1 MIKLFILILNFLF
14 CSYNDTLLSYMN
26 QEGPWIYNETQDGL
40 DIYDL
45 DNEDY
50 PVIKVEGEFQY
61 SLQDLLDVIMDL
73 DGYNEV
79 ISNSNVYT
87 EFISSESDT
96 LYGYQKVSNFIPFVR
111 NRHIIFKLYKV
122 GDNKIEWKLI
132 NKDNS
137 LYHSYKH
144 RRIKELSLGAGSW
157 EVVEQDN
164 GIVKLIHYMYID
176 ADINLPDFIL
186 NTAQKRSVVDI
197 FNDVLNAIERKK
209 R

>member
-61 SLQDLLDVIMDL
+61 SFQDLLDVIMDL
-73 DGYNEV
+73 DGHNEV

-122 GDNKIEWKLI
+122 DDNKIEWKLI
-132 NKDNS
+132 DEDNS

-157 EVVEQDN
+157 EIFEQEN
-164 GIVKLIHYMYID
+164 RTVKLIHYMYID

-197 FNDVLNAIERKK
+197 FNDVLNAIKRKK

>member
-1 MIKLFILILNFLF
+1 MIKFFILIVNLLL
-14 CSYNDTLLSYMN
+14 CDYNDALLSYMN
-26 QEGPWIYNETQDGL
+26 KEGSWIYNETKDGL
-40 DIYDL
+40 EIYDL
-45 DNEDY
+45 DNVDY

-61 SLQDLLDVIMDL
+61 SFQDLLDVIMDL

-157 EVVEQDN
+157 EIFKHED
-164 GIVKLIHYMYID
+164 GTVKLIHYMYID

>member
-61 SLQDLLDVIMDL
+61 SFQDLLDVIMDL

-79 ISNSNVYT
+79 AKRMGLLTQNGTSKNKKP
-87 EFISSESDT
+87 T
-96 LYGYQKVSNFIPFVR
+96 L
-111 NRHIIFKLYKV
+111 
-122 GDNKIEWKLI
+122 
-132 NKDNS
+132 
-137 LYHSYKH
+137 
-144 RRIKELSLGAGSW
+144 
-157 EVVEQDN
+157 
-164 GIVKLIHYMYID
+164 VKG
-176 ADINLPDFIL
+176 
-186 NTAQKRSVVDI
+186 
-197 FNDVLNAIERKK
+197 
-209 R
+209 